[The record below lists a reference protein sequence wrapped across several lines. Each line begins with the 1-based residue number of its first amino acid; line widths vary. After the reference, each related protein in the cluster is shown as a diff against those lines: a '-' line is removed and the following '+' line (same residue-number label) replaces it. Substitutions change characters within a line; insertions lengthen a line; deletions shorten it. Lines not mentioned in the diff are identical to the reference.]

1 MLVRPTP
8 KLVAR
13 DGDNLYTGEGEV
25 VARSVVVQQ
34 AAFVI
39 IICVFSRLNKEPP
52 DNGACKIFYQLHS
65 LGGQPASQPVHGQKG
80 DNAPIYFAN
89 AVLTNPLRGN
99 SVTGALRMAF
109 RSF

>member
-25 VARSVVVQQ
+25 VACSVVVQLLLLLF
-34 AAFVI
+34 AF
-39 IICVFSRLNKEPP
+39 FSRLNKEPP

-89 AVLTNPLRGN
+89 AVLTNRIRGN
-99 SVTGALRMAF
+99 TLPGALRMAF